1 MRVVAVTRIYNE
13 DDIVEAFVKHNSHFA
28 DHHIFLDNGSVDR
41 TPEILEHL
49 KAEGYEI
56 TCFRQRC
63 CFFNQIYQ
71 NTFLYNAAARYFDAD
86 WVLFLDT
93 DEFIDGRESRLSL
106 KERLGR
112 VPEHVDCLKLPMVN
126 YHDSHLDDAT
136 ELIAP
141 LRIRWRWPDPH
152 DVFKICLRA
161 SLRDRMVTIDA
172 GNHDAL
178 LGHGPVPAEIER
190 HILLAHYVRRSPWQD
205 IAKSLIGRLKVL
217 AAGRDAENRLRSV
230 HYVPIFEALKQR
242 PEDILLSDDFLG
254 SLNGGGAHLVD
265 DPIEYLGQ
273 PLRYTTQADAK
284 MKSIKSIVHYV
295 EEMAAHHG
303 ELLDRSALLKVD
315 VNTSQAVVERIF

>member
-1 MRVVAVTRIYNE
+1 
-13 DDIVEAFVKHNSHFA
+13 
-28 DHHIFLDNGSVDR
+28 
-41 TPEILEHL
+41 
-49 KAEGYEI
+49 
-56 TCFRQRC
+56 
-63 CFFNQIYQ
+63 
-71 NTFLYNAAARYFDAD
+71 
-86 WVLFLDT
+86 
-93 DEFIDGRESRLSL
+93 
-106 KERLGR
+106 
-112 VPEHVDCLKLPMVN
+112 
-126 YHDSHLDDAT
+126 
-136 ELIAP
+136 
-141 LRIRWRWPDPH
+141 
-152 DVFKICLRA
+152 LRA

-178 LGHGPVPAEIER
+178 LGRGPVPSEIER

-273 PLRYTTQADAK
+273 PLRYTTQADTK